1 MDRIEYEE
9 WALKGIDPALGP
21 TPWSKVVEKK
31 GAKEG
36 KVSTSSRSRATDGD
50 FGPGERFRVKER
62 GNGALWDEKRGREEL
77 VRASGAWRT
86 FAHVGTAGLG
96 RQLLPRKPPE
106 SQLTSAPILPHPS
119 TYRLRSYIRQRSS
132 LPGPYS
138 TRSRLNLR
146 IASHTTGVP
155 CGSAFC
161 TFFPLYL
168 TATRRRSSSLN
179 VFLIPFRSGAPLTF
193 PFAIIPIVPK

>member
-62 GNGALWDEKRGREEL
+62 GNGALWDENRGREEL

-106 SQLTSAPILPHPS
+106 SQLTSAHPS
-119 TYRLRSYIRQRSS
+119 PPLDLQVTLLYPPS
-132 LPGPYS
+132 LLSPGPLLDALKAQLAH
-138 TRSRLNLR
+138 REPHHRRAMWKCL
-146 IASHTTGVP
+146 
-155 CGSAFC
+155 
-161 TFFPLYL
+161 LYVL
-168 TATRRRSSSLN
+168 
-179 VFLIPFRSGAPLTF
+179 FRHISQQHVEGAPH
-193 PFAIIPIVPK
+193 